1 MTARLERLIELG
13 LNVVITEEPSIFSE
27 EARLAG
33 EEIIRKAHVLWDECQ
48 ANGGAEGGGGSS
60 SGHGDVKKFGP
71 VRLKG
76 KPCTLFATKDEELEG
91 SPDKT
96 DEVVAEVE
104 ALGEE
109 RSVEM
114 DISGDSPS
122 AVANMIGELAK
133 QSATAATTGNPA
145 RKTAGDS
152 TPESNP
158 TLTLTLP

>member
-1 MTARLERLIELG
+1 MGRVPGQRRRRRRWRLLLRPRRR
-13 LNVVITEEPSIFSE
+13 EEVRPGQ
-27 EARLAG
+27 AQG
-33 EEIIRKAHVLWDECQ
+33 EVA
-48 ANGGAEGGGGSS
+48 
-60 SGHGDVKKFGP
+60 
-71 VRLKG
+71 
-76 KPCTLFATKDEELEG
+76 CTLFATKDEELEG